1 MSNLT
6 PKKTSRVKNNKE
18 LVEDK
23 LFKILHNETKDVQ
36 FKVFATERQ
45 NLFWKRNLKKYWK
58 T

>member
-6 PKKTSRVKNNKE
+6 PKKTARVKNNKE

-23 LFKILHNETKDVQ
+23 LFKILHNETKDLQ